1 MKVFGGNYGDRA
13 NQENNAYILVMPMVV
28 TMMMMTLL
36 MVMTNLIW
44 VLYKGVIMKT
54 MLTMMLIPLNTIDV
68 IFDMTI
74 RIMRM

>member
-28 TMMMMTLL
+28 TMIMMTLL

-44 VLYKGVIMKT
+44 ILYNGGDHENNVDNDDDTEYNWHDI
-54 MLTMMLIPLNTIDV
+54 
-68 IFDMTI
+68 
-74 RIMRM
+74 